1 MTAGRSLVELYDP
14 RWRDDPYPF
23 YARLRESS
31 PCYWDDELGSWVVTR
46 YHDIATL
53 ATDHRLS
60 EDRITPFFGR
70 LSPGK
75 RDTMGPLAGY
85 LSDMM
90 LFNNEPRHAALRNL
104 ARSAFGREAV
114 RRRRASIA
122 ETARSLLDA
131 AREQG
136 AMDVVGDLSQ
146 PLTRAVIADLLG
158 IGEADRHLLDDWHS
172 LLEEFFTQSTA
183 QAARLSALHELFTAM
198 VSARAAGPR
207 DDLVSRML
215 AAGQAAGATRA
226 EMFANFLLIID
237 AGQVTTTYLI
247 PNAVR
252 ALLAQPAA
260 LAGLRDD
267 AAVLA
272 AAAHELMRFDSSVQF
287 TTRIC
292 REPLRLGS
300 FPVRPGEA
308 VTLLLASGNR
318 DPRRFGDP
326 DRLDWGR
333 DARGH
338 LSFGHGAHYC
348 LGAGLALAEIEIIL
362 SVLLPWLPGLRL
374 GGGELSWHESIN
386 FRFIKDL
393 RVMFG

>member
-1 MTAGRSLVELYDP
+1 MTTGRSLVELYDP

-23 YARLRESS
+23 YARLRESG
-31 PCYWDDELGSWVVTR
+31 PYYWDDELGSWVVTR
-46 YHDIATL
+46 YDDIAAL
-53 ATDHRLS
+53 GTDHRLS
-60 EDRITPFFGR
+60 EDRVTPFFDR

-75 RDTMGPLAGY
+75 RDAMGPLAGY

-90 LFNNEPRHAALRNL
+90 LFNNDPRHAVLRNL
-104 ARSAFGREAV
+104 ARSAFGHEAV
-114 RRRRASIA
+114 RRRRASI
-122 ETARSLLDA
+122 TAVARKLLEA
-131 AREQG
+131 ARGQDV
-136 AMDVVGDLSQ
+136 MDVVEDLSQ

-198 VSARAAGPR
+198 VSARAAGER
-207 DDLVSRML
+207 DDLVDHML
-215 AAGQAAGATRA
+215 AAGQAAGATRE

-252 ALLAQPAA
+252 ALLRQPAA

-267 AAVLA
+267 ATVLA

-292 REPLRLGS
+292 REPLRLG
-300 FPVRPGEA
+300 PGEA

-318 DPRRFGDP
+318 DPRRFPDP

-348 LGAGLALAEIEIIL
+348 LGAGLALAEIEIVL
-362 SVLLPWLPGLRL
+362 SVLGPRLPGLRL
-374 GGGELSWHESIN
+374 CGGDLSWHESIN
-386 FRFIKDL
+386 FRFLKHL
-393 RVMFG
+393 PVAFG

>member
-1 MTAGRSLVELYDP
+1 MELYDP

-31 PCYWDDELGSWVVTR
+31 PYYWDDELGSWVVTR
-46 YHDIATL
+46 YDNIVAL
-53 ATDHRLS
+53 ATDQRLA
-60 EDRITPFFGR
+60 EDRITPFFDR

-75 RDTMGPLAGY
+75 QEAMGPLACY
-85 LSDMM
+85 LGDMM
-90 LFNNEPRHAALRNL
+90 LFNDDPRHTVLRNL
-104 ARSAFGREAV
+104 ARKAFGREAV
-114 RRRRASIA
+114 RRRRASV
-122 ETARSLLDA
+122 TMVARALLED

-136 AMDVVGDLSQ
+136 GLDIVGDLSQ

-158 IGEADRHLLDDWHS
+158 IAEPDRHLLDDWKS
-172 LLEEFFTQSTA
+172 LLEEFFTQSTS
-183 QAARLSALHELFTAM
+183 QVGRLAALHELFTAM
-198 VSARAAGPR
+198 VSARAAGPG
-207 DDLVSRML
+207 DNLVSHML
-215 AAGQAAGATRA
+215 AAGQAAGVTGE

-267 AAVLA
+267 PEMLTA
-272 AAAHELMRFDSSVQF
+272 AACELMRFDSSVQF
-287 TTRIC
+287 STRIS
-292 REPLRLGS
+292 REELRLGS
-300 FPVRPGEA
+300 LTVRAGEP

-318 DPRRFGDP
+318 DPRRFPDP
-326 DRLDWGR
+326 DRLDWNR

-348 LGAGLALAEIEIIL
+348 LGASLALAEIEIVL
-362 SVLLPWLPGLRL
+362 SVLLPWLPGLHL
-374 GGGELSWHESIN
+374 CGGDLKWHESIN
-386 FRFIKDL
+386 FRFL
-393 RVMFG
+393 RQLPVAFGPAA